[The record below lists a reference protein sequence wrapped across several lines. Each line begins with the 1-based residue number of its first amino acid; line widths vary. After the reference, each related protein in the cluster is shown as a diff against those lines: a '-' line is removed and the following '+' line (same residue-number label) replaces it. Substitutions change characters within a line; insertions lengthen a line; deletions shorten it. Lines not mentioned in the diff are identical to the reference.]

1 MASKKSKSKHD
12 KQVIEGGEVLTAAAQ
27 LWAQLR
33 ASFSRAQEATRWMQ
47 ATARIPHPTTRLI
60 N

>member
-1 MASKKSKSKHD
+1 MASKRSKSNCRIH
-12 KQVIEGGEVLTAAAQ
+12 VIEGGEVLTTAAQ

-47 ATARIPHPTTRLI
+47 ATTQLPHPDTRLI